1 MNAFDARLGRRSL
14 LAGIAALFAARF
26 AAARSHIT
34 RARVSLI
41 TDEMG
46 ANQHFAVAWA
56 TDQGRVGLVDLRNVP
71 ESGKEFALLTAP
83 ELRGYASEL
92 AENKLKVSLLRTSLL
107 KFAWPAIKPA
117 DTAASSPAEPD
128 EKRWARRKDDLM
140 RALAAAAILGTD
152 RIRIFTGARAADPA
166 AALPQVA
173 AAIQEFIPAAEAAKV
188 RLVIENEPS
197 QNIATGAELKAL
209 MNLLPSP
216 AVGFIWDPW
225 NALARGESDGF
236 SLLPRNRM
244 LAVQVKGESLEGPN
258 SLNWRLILDSLQKE
272 NFQGPVALATE
283 RFGEAYLQQSRDMA
297 GDLLHIVNRLD

>member
-1 MNAFDARLGRRSL
+1 MNAFNARLGRRTL
-14 LAGIAALFAARF
+14 LAGAAALFAARF

-56 TDQGRVGLVDLRNVP
+56 KEQGVGLVDLRNVP
-71 ESGKEFALLTAP
+71 ETGKEFALLTAP

-117 DTAASSPAEPD
+117 DTAASPAESD
-128 EKRWARRKDDLM
+128 EKRWVRRKDDLM
-140 RALAAAAILGTD
+140 SALAAAAILGTD

-173 AAIQEFIPAAEAAKV
+173 AAIQEFIPLAESAKV

-197 QNIATGAELKAL
+197 QNVATGAELKAL

-216 AVGFIWDPW
+216 AVGFVWDPW
-225 NALARGESDGF
+225 NALARGESDGY

-258 SLNWRLILDSLQKE
+258 SLNWRVILDSLQKE